1 MTVLTGPRSAVDEY
15 ADLEIGLHRRD
26 AVTWTVE
33 LRFFLPRTDFE
44 TQLDVSG
51 PLLAHIDPRELDAI
65 DDEEEYGLTLGS
77 GLFGHGLGAAFQ
89 TAVATSQSQGVRLR
103 VRLVMGSG
111 AAALHGL
118 RWETLRNPTDRSRLL
133 TNENVLFSRYLS
145 SQDWR
150 PVGVRPRGDLR
161 ALAVVAGPSDLD
173 SIDAGRPLAPVR
185 VDEELARAR
194 EGLSSL
200 LLTTLPGSAAPTAA
214 TLLDRVHRGVD
225 VLYLV
230 CHGYVARDEPVL
242 LLVDEDGHAAPL
254 LASELISQLRDLPR
268 LPRLVFL
275 ASCQS
280 AGAGADRRS
289 EDAGVLAA
297 LGPRL
302 AEAGVPAVVAMQGNI
317 TMATSAAFTKAFF
330 DSLDADGLVDRATAV
345 ARAAVR
351 DRPDWWVP
359 ALFMRL
365 KSGRLWYQPGTTPG
379 GERFDK
385 WPSLVTDF
393 KVGMCTPVIGPGITD
408 TLLGTRQEMA
418 REWAQSYRFP
428 MAPHN
433 RESLPEVAQYLS
445 VNQNRSYP
453 RLQLAS
459 DLRRTLMERYRDDL
473 PADLPRE
480 DASLE
485 DLIAG
490 AWSAR
495 HRREE
500 VDPFSVLAQ
509 LSAPVYITTVYTRLL
524 ARALTDAGRRPEVEL
539 CRWHE
544 DADWPESVFDREPGY
559 RPTPERPLIY
569 HLHGTF
575 DEPQSLVLTE
585 DDYFDFLSSVTRNQ
599 DVVPKVVRRRLS
611 DSALMFVGF
620 RLDQWDF
627 RALYRN
633 LMRSEGGRRH
643 IEYTHVA
650 VQNDPE
656 EDDATIDAG
665 RARQYLESY
674 FRNADVSLY
683 WGSTEHFFR
692 ELNDASGRGEPAY
705 KPSVRRLELAGRS
718 RDSRDKRQLVTT
730 SPGHHRVFL
739 CHSSGDKEQVRD
751 LYHRLTQDGVPCW
764 FDEEDLLPG
773 QDWEREITKALA
785 DCRYVLACLSN
796 ASLTKAGYVQKELKR
811 ALDLADE
818 QPEGSI
824 FLIPV
829 RLETCEVPDRLKRL
843 QWADLFLPGAY
854 ERLLKSLERG

>member
-1 MTVLTGPRSAVDEY
+1 MSAHSAADEY

-33 LRFFLPRTDFE
+33 LRFSLPRTDAE

-51 PLLAHIDPRELDAI
+51 PLLAHIDQRELDAI
-65 DDEEEYGLTLGS
+65 DDEEEYGLALGS

-103 VRLVMGSG
+103 VRLVMGGS
-111 AAALHGL
+111 ATALHGL
-118 RWETLRNPTDRSRLL
+118 RWETLRNPTDRSTLL

-194 EGLSSL
+194 EGLGALSL
-200 LLTTLPGSAAPTAA
+200 STLPGSAAPTAA
-214 TLLDRVHRGVD
+214 NLLEQVRRGVD

-230 CHGYVARDEPVL
+230 CHGYVVRGEPVL

-317 TMATSAAFTKAFF
+317 TMATSALFTRAFF
-330 DSLDADGLVDRATAV
+330 GSLEEDGLVDRAMAV

-351 DRPDWWVP
+351 ERPDWWVP

-365 KSGRLWYQPGTTPG
+365 KSGRLWYQPGTAPG

-385 WPSLVTDF
+385 WPSLITDF
-393 KVGMCTPVIGPGITD
+393 KDGTCTPVIGPGVSD
-408 TLLGTRQEMA
+408 VLLGTRREVA
-418 REWAQSYRFP
+418 VEWARSYRFP

-433 RESLPEVAQYLS
+433 RESMPQVAQYLA
-445 VNQNRSYP
+445 VNQSRRFL
-453 RLQLAS
+453 RLELMS
-459 DLRRTLMERYRDDL
+459 HMRRTIVERYRDDL
-473 PADLPRE
+473 PADLLGE

-485 DLIAG
+485 NLIAA

-509 LSAPVYITTVYTRLL
+509 LPAPVYITTSYTRLL
-524 ARALTDAGRRPEVEL
+524 ARALTDAGRNPEVEL

-544 DADWPESVFDREPGY
+544 DIEWPESVFERERGY

-569 HLHGTF
+569 HLLGTF
-575 DEPQSLVLTE
+575 DEPESLVLTE
-585 DDYFDFLSSVTRNQ
+585 DDFFDFLIGVTRNQ
-599 DVVPKVVRRRLS
+599 ALVPKVVRRRLS

-620 RLDQWDF
+620 GLDEWDF
-627 RALYRN
+627 RVVYRS
-633 LMRSEGGRRH
+633 LMRSEGERRR
-643 IEYTHVA
+643 EGYTHVA
-650 VQNDPE
+650 VQVDPE
-656 EDDATIDAG
+656 EGATVDAG
-665 RARQYLESY
+665 RARRYLESY
-674 FRNADVSLY
+674 FSSARVSLY
-683 WGSTEHFFR
+683 WGSTEHF
-692 ELNDASGRGEPAY
+692 A
-705 KPSVRRLELAGRS
+705 
-718 RDSRDKRQLVTT
+718 
-730 SPGHHRVFL
+730 
-739 CHSSGDKEQVRD
+739 
-751 LYHRLTQDGVPCW
+751 
-764 FDEEDLLPG
+764 
-773 QDWEREITKALA
+773 
-785 DCRYVLACLSN
+785 
-796 ASLTKAGYVQKELKR
+796 KELQDAWSAR
-811 ALDLADE
+811 
-818 QPEGSI
+818 
-824 FLIPV
+824 
-829 RLETCEVPDRLKRL
+829 R
-843 QWADLFLPGAY
+843 
-854 ERLLKSLERG
+854 